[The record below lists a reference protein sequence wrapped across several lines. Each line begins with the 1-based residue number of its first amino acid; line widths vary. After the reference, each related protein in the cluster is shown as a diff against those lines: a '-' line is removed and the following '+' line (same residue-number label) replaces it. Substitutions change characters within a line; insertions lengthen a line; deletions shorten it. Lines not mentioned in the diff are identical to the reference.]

1 MRIKNRFFILT
12 CTCVFLSVSLTV
24 TAQNLKISGVV
35 SDASTNEF
43 LLGVTVMVRGTSN
56 GTTTGADGKYTLVVS
71 ESDTIEAIMMGYKNA
86 TAIVKGN
93 AEIDFSMEEDTRYLE
108 ETIVIGYG
116 TMDKKELTSAIAH
129 VSSKDF
135 LSSSSM
141 DPAMLIQGKVSGV
154 SVVNTGAADPN
165 NNASIQIRGISSRAA
180 GLGPLIVIDG
190 VPGGNM
196 SNLNQNDIESINILK
211 DGAASAIYGTRGSN
225 GVVLITTKKGTSD
238 GNVHT
243 SYYGQVSANIM
254 IKELDMLTA
263 DAYRENKVANNSG
276 ADYGGNV
283 DWLKEVSRVGLTHQ
297 HTLTLSGGSSQTNY
311 RVSTDFRDAKGI
323 DRRSERMEYGL
334 RASINHTTKSG
345 LFTFT
350 ANVAPRIV
358 KAKSADWNV
367 FHNA

>member
-1 MRIKNRFFILT
+1 MT

-297 HTLTLSGGSSQTNY
+297 HTLTLSGG
-311 RVSTDFRDAKGI
+311 
-323 DRRSERMEYGL
+323 
-334 RASINHTTKSG
+334 
-345 LFTFT
+345 
-350 ANVAPRIV
+350 
-358 KAKSADWNV
+358 
-367 FHNA
+367 